1 MKEGSSDKKM
11 SNRRRTSRLTAI
23 LVINI
28 GLIVAAFL
36 AIDQYIEKSIDE
48 EVVYTYTRSIPP
60 DTQISESD
68 LKAIKVSRKAI
79 TDHVVTNPAEVV
91 GKFTGAKIYEGELVD
106 KRKVVEEGQ
115 INPLTE
121 LPEED
126 ANKMRK
132 ISISIDLLSTWG
144 GSLGKGDR
152 VDLIFTGKTK
162 GDSMEDVTYSKI
174 FMQNVLVY
182 DVLSSSGSSYIK
194 PEDRPPIVIDDTNP
208 ESAEAAQAEL
218 ERRSDVQMAI
228 LAVTPKQYEE
238 IRLRMEL
245 GKVELVGR
253 FEDSTNVKTKG
264 YVSEKV
270 KGQVTL
276 GEYDVEEKE
285 AEIMESPKSTGSGW

>member
-1 MKEGSSDKKM
+1 M
-11 SNRRRTSRLTAI
+11 SKRRKTSRLTAI
-23 LVINI
+23 LVINV
-28 GLIVAAFL
+28 GLVVAAFL

-48 EVVYTYTRSIPP
+48 EVVYTYARSIPP

-79 TDHVVTNPAEVV
+79 TDHVVTDPAEVV
-91 GKFTGAKIYEGELVD
+91 GKFTGAKIDEGELVD

-126 ANKMRK
+126 AKKMRK

-144 GSLGKGDR
+144 GALGKGDR
-152 VDLIFTGKTK
+152 VDLIFTGKTA

-264 YVSEKV
+264 YVSEKI

-285 AEIMESPKSTGSGW
+285 AEIMESTKSTDSVW